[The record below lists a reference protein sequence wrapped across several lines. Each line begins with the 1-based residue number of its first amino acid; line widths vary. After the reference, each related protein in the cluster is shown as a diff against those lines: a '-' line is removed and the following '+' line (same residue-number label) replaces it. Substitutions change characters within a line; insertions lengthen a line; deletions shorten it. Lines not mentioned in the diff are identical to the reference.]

1 MIFHSFLW
9 LNKIH
14 CIYVPNLLYLFL
26 FQRTPINVLA
36 ALKNAALN
44 TELHISFQI
53 IIFSSYMSRSGIT
66 GPYSSSV
73 SSFSGKLHID
83 CTNFTSH
90 KQYQKIPFLHIL
102 SSIIYRIFDVNYFTL
117 VLVSIPLILSNVEHL
132 FHLPFGYL
140 CIFFEEMTIIGKAS
154 NVVLFRLQ
162 KWHCASLSAQKMTL
176 KLTTYQTAELPTGQ
190 SSVTKISYKSLDKTG
205 SF

>member
-132 FHLPFGYL
+132 FIYPLAI
-140 CIFFEEMTIIGKAS
+140 CISSLKKWLSLGKL
-154 NVVLFRLQ
+154 V
-162 KWHCASLSAQKMTL
+162 M
-176 KLTTYQTAELPTGQ
+176 
-190 SSVTKISYKSLDKTG
+190 
-205 SF
+205 